1 MIKERNFRKYRLMLL
16 GMLVFLG
23 MMMTPGTIRVSAGSI
38 VPVPATLTTDTYD
51 MDGDGVMDEVYEI
64 STSAQLYWFAGL
76 VNGTLEGTE
85 QNNSANA
92 VLKMNIT
99 VNRSVLG
106 NDKNIADDT
115 DTGDFVSWMPIG
127 TKETPYQGR
136 FDGLGHTVRGL
147 YYNNKSDYVGFFGFL
162 GVPESGG
169 ATASDAMISNVLV
182 RDSYFSAGQY
192 VGGLC
197 GYNNYGSISR
207 SSFDGTVMGDGDV
220 GGLCGRHTG
229 TLSLSYNK
237 GNVVNLGTHTGGL
250 CGSMERGG
258 RYAITNCYNTGNVRG
273 TTDVGGICGWAD
285 SDTGGWWCYS
295 SGTYTGTD
303 PATVQGLCG
312 FNSGVKNSC
321 YLGEGSSYSAEA
333 FADGTVAYQLTF
345 SLQSPFGAGLGV
357 WGQTIGKDPTPVL
370 FGETVYKGQ
379 DEEGKEVYHNHL
391 GKDLN
396 ENGVCTYCNQYVAKP
411 DQINGVYQISNAQ
424 ELDWFSWYVSV
435 GNTSVDAVLTKNIT
449 YNDNLLAKVEKDYVI
464 NTWTPIGKYSN
475 LYQGTFDGRNHT
487 ISGLYVNI
495 TDKDSTANY
504 KGLFGYIGGRANIKN
519 VTVSDSYMYGG
530 NYIGLICG
538 KSGGKIENCHSS
550 GIVKGLSN
558 AGGICGNNSGGTI
571 RNCSNMADVTAHT
584 DWYYTVKG
592 RYAGGVTGAN
602 SGSISFCSNTGT
614 VTAKDRYAG
623 GISGTE
629 NDGGSITCCYNM
641 APITALGSTT
651 YAGGI
656 SGGRQVNISNSFNVG
671 TVSADYAVG
680 GIYAYDPRNSSSS
693 QVTNC
698 YSLEGC
704 CYIKNSV
711 TDDNSTAGRMT
722 SKQFQSGQVTYLLN
736 VNDDIEKS
744 VWFQNLDNGFGPDDY
759 PSFTGGT
766 VYYDEATQ
774 TYSNSRSSGSYE
786 YEYSAEG
793 AVITET
799 CTAIDHIA
807 TATLKM
813 DPDKNTIYTG
823 KQIEPVIVEYSSD
836 WQGGSLTI
844 TYKNNIEISENGATA
859 SISRG
864 NATATL
870 SFGIQEHELIYATNG
885 ESITENCY
893 YCEHKATATLTMDP
907 NADLSY
913 TGSPISPV
921 TVVYSD
927 GWLGNELL
935 VTYENNTCV
944 TEQGATA
951 NISKGDTTATL
962 TFMITKA
969 DRKAPV
975 VNAVQETI
983 RGKRDGKIEGLTTD
997 MEWSTNDK
1005 YYNLVT
1011 DVNMNF
1017 DPGTYYIRYQEN
1029 ENQTL
1034 SEPTCVTFEEGKAL
1048 LSVTMQGI
1056 PSAFSLT
1063 ADKTGLAWKDT
1074 VTLTLSG
1081 PLNDCDYTVKVN
1093 DEAVSPDSGENNEN
1107 TRNYTVSEVT
1117 QDLIIT
1123 LVIVDGKSPDVYFIS
1138 GSKEPLLMFSDYQSE
1153 NQEIILFYKNR
1164 TDFLF
1169 RIEDRISGV
1178 ESAEYL
1184 LSEQRFEEEQDVV
1197 GQWKQ
1202 LSPEED
1208 GLYRI
1213 SCPPGTKGYSYFRVK
1228 DKNGNQKIVNT
1239 PGMVIYED
1247 AVLNTEQIT
1256 YQLTS
1261 GADQPVYVDFNG
1273 NTVKAVYL
1281 GDTLIDPVNYSV
1293 SENGVITL
1301 KKSWLET
1308 LTAKADPYQLKVE
1321 YNPQGEIYQELG
1333 QEIIDWLGIEYTNV
1347 APKVTTLNLTVKN
1360 PSYTIVAEAGAN
1372 GNISPSGTITV
1383 EKGTGKSFTFTPDQ
1397 GYVIDTV
1404 TVDGRTVEA
1413 VSGYTFSDVTGNHTI
1428 SVTFKEENRTE
1439 DTEPST
1445 EETEDTEPS
1454 TGETGDTE
1462 PSTGETGNTE
1472 PAAGETG
1479 DTEPSTG
1486 QKPDPEA
1493 AISSS
1498 QIKKNSIKLDTE
1510 ASVVWKNN
1518 RFTVTWGRV
1527 SGASGYEIYAVQYG
1541 KTLNSKSLVKT
1552 VERQT
1557 GSTSFTK
1564 IGGKKP
1570 VSGKVYKLRVKAYK
1584 LIDDEKVYI
1593 GSSST
1598 YCVVRN
1604 NNTKYTN
1611 ASRVTVKKKTVK
1623 LKKGKT
1629 SQIEASV
1636 TKQSK
1641 SKKLLG
1647 KPYGSSLRYYST
1659 NTSVATVTSKGKIKA
1674 KKKGSCYI
1682 YVTALNGK
1690 HTRVK
1695 VTVK

>member
-357 WGQTIGKDPTPVL
+357 WGQTIGVDPAPVL
-370 FGETVYKGQ
+370 FGETVYKGK
-379 DEEGKEVYHNHL
+379 DTEGNDVYHNHL

-449 YNDNLLAKVEKDYVI
+449 YNDNLLAKVQRGDDI
-464 NTWTPIGKYSN
+464 NNTWTPIGKY
-475 LYQGTFDGRNHT
+475 LKPYQGTFDGRNHT
-487 ISGLYVNI
+487 ISGLYVNN
-495 TDKDSTANY
+495 TDNGPTADY
-504 KGLFGYIGGRANIKN
+504 KGLFGDIDGRAEIKN
-519 VTVSDSYMYGG
+519 VIVSDSYMYGRS
-530 NYIGLICG
+530 NIGLICG
-538 KSGGKIENCHSS
+538 ASGGKIENCHSS
-550 GIVKGLSN
+550 GIVAGLYY

-571 RNCSNMADVTAHT
+571 RNCSNKADVTAHVNLFS
-584 DWYYTVKG
+584 YTKG
-592 RYAGGVTGAN
+592 YYAGGVTGAN
-602 SGSISFCSNTGT
+602 SGSISFCSNSGT
-614 VTAKDRYAG
+614 VTAKQRYAG
-623 GISGTE
+623 GISGIE
-629 NDGGSITCCYNM
+629 NDGGSITCCYNRGTIS
-641 APITALGSTT
+641 AES

-656 SGGRQVNISNSFNVG
+656 SGGYRVTISDSFNAG
-671 TVSADYAVG
+671 SVSASSEVG
-680 GIYAYDPRNSSSS
+680 AIYCYPSSNPSPL
-693 QVTNC
+693 TNC
-698 YSLEGC
+698 YYLENCCYKNSNLIQDQSGAEGKSLE
-704 CYIKNSV
+704 KF
-711 TDDNSTAGRMT
+711 
-722 SKQFQSGQVTYLLN
+722 KSGEVTYLLN
-736 VNDDIEKS
+736 QNDDS
-744 VWFQNLDNGFGPDDY
+744 DTPVWFQNLDNGFGRDAY

-766 VYYDEATQ
+766 VYYDETADK
-774 TYSNSRSSGSYE
+774 YSNKRGSGSPE
-786 YEYSAEG
+786 FEYSAVG

-799 CTAIDHIA
+799 CTAIDHTA

-823 KQIEPVIVEYSSD
+823 AQIEPVMVEYSSD

-844 TYKNNIEISENGATA
+844 TYENNTDISENGATA
-859 SISRG
+859 SISKG
-864 NATATL
+864 NATATI
-870 SFGIQEHELIYATNG
+870 SFGIQKHELIYATNG

-893 YCEHKATATLTMDP
+893 YCKHKETATLTMDP
-907 NADLSY
+907 DADLSY

-927 GWLGNELL
+927 GWLGNELP

-951 NISKGDTTATL
+951 HISKGDTTATL

-975 VNAVQETI
+975 VTAVPETI
-983 RGKRDGKIEGLTTD
+983 RGKGDGKLEGLTTD
-997 MEWSTNDK
+997 MEWSTNNS

-1017 DPGTYYIRYQEN
+1017 APGSYYIRYQEN

-1034 SEPTCVTFEEGKAL
+1034 SEPTYVTFEEGTAL

-1081 PLNDCDYTVKVN
+1081 PLNDCDYTVKIN
-1093 DEAVSPDSGENNEN
+1093 DEAVSPDSGETNEN

-1117 QDLIIT
+1117 QNLIIT
-1123 LVIVDGKSPDVYFIS
+1123 LVIVDGRAPDVYFLS
-1138 GSKEPLLMFSDYQSE
+1138 GSKEPLLTFYDYQGE
-1153 NQEIILFYKNR
+1153 NQETTLFYKNR
-1164 TDFLF
+1164 TEFLF
-1169 RIEDRISGV
+1169 RIEDRVSGV

-1184 LSEQRFEEEQDVV
+1184 LSEQSFEEEYDVA

-1213 SCPPGTKGYSYFRVK
+1213 SCPPGTKGYSYFRVT
-1228 DKNGNQKIVNT
+1228 DKNGNQQIVNT
-1239 PGMVIYED
+1239 PELVVYED

-1256 YQLTS
+1256 YLLTS
-1261 GADQPVYVDFNG
+1261 GADQPVSVDFNG

-1281 GDTLIDPVNYSV
+1281 GDILIDPANYSV
-1293 SENGVITL
+1293 SGNGVITL

-1308 LTAKADPYQLKVE
+1308 LTAKEDPYQLKVE
-1321 YNPQGEIYQELG
+1321 YNPLGVIYQELG
-1333 QEIIDWLGIEYTNV
+1333 LEIIDWLGIEYINV

-1383 EKGTGKSFTFTPDQ
+1383 EKGAGKSFTFTPDQ

-1404 TVDGRTVEA
+1404 TVDGKTVEA

-1486 QKPDPEA
+1486 QNPDPEA

-1570 VSGKVYKLRVKAYK
+1570 VSGKVYKLKVKAYK

-1647 KPYGSSLRYYST
+1647 KPYGSSLRYYSA